1 MVVVDGRL
9 GTGPREDLEPGLSN
23 RVFTDKKRFGGFEW
37 LRGLAADLSGASC
50 PEQRGLWNGRS
61 RVLHDDEPT
70 WCILSDRMQSGTLF
84 DYARTIDGRP
94 GMIPLED

>member
-1 MVVVDGRL
+1 MVTRACRGSFR
-9 GTGPREDLEPGLSN
+9 RELS
-23 RVFTDKKRFGGFEW
+23 
-37 LRGLAADLSGASC
+37 
-50 PEQRGLWNGRS
+50 EQRGLWNGRF